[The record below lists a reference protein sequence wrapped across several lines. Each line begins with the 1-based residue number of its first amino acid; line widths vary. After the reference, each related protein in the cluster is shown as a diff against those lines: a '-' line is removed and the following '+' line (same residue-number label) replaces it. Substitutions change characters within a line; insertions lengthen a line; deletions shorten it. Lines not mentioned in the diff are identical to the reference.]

1 LPFADRGLLLLTLHF
16 AMLLGNTRKSGG
28 PPPLEPPFKVKRD
41 VHSQRSG
48 FVVTPGV
55 EGLNARGPLK
65 VHPKWRHE
73 ESALAT
79 LRWRRNDRHRKSGL
93 TSGLPGVVQ
102 GLLVRIA
109 NRLTSATERQSICR
123 HTADTTHFR
132 KIVEIQAV
140 PD

>member
-28 PPPLEPPFKVKRD
+28 PPPLEPSFKVKGD

-79 LRWRRNDRHRKSGL
+79 LRWRPNPAPKIR
-93 TSGLPGVVQ
+93 
-102 GLLVRIA
+102 
-109 NRLTSATERQSICR
+109 
-123 HTADTTHFR
+123 THQR
-132 KIVEIQAV
+132 PSWGRAGPIGSDCEPINLGH
-140 PD
+140 

>member
-1 LPFADRGLLLLTLHF
+1 
-16 AMLLGNTRKSGG
+16 M
-28 PPPLEPPFKVKRD
+28 
-41 VHSQRSG
+41 SQRSG

-79 LRWRRNDRHRKSGL
+79 LRWRTTGTENPD
-93 TSGLPGVVQ
+93 LPAAFRVVQ

-140 PD
+140 PDFTGAANRIRTCDPVITNDVLYQLSYCGGPCGRFQQRG